1 VKAEQAKDVGGV
13 FHCYSGS
20 VEMLKDVLENNF
32 YISVGGTLTFKNAK
46 RVVEVVE
53 RVPLDRLLIET
64 DCPYLTPEP
73 HRGREMIQAM

>member
-32 YISVGGTLTFKNAK
+32 YISVGGTLTFKMQK
-46 RVVEVVE
+46 G
-53 RVPLDRLLIET
+53 LLKLWNV
-64 DCPYLTPEP
+64 CL
-73 HRGREMIQAM
+73 